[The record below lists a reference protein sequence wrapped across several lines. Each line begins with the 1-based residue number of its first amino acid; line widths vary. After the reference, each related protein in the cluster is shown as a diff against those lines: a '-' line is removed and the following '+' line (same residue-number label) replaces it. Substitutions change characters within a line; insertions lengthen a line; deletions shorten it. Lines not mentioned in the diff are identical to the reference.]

1 MNNTNSIKKN
11 LYAII
16 DTASGVYDGPFKGIT
31 DSQMIRVFADLCMD
45 AEHPIGAHPEDYS
58 LIKVGTWNEGT
69 GEVTDLQNT
78 TMITGLEAV
87 AQSRK
92 NVKPVPEDEVHNFGG
107 TD

>member
-1 MNNTNSIKKN
+1 MSIKKN

-16 DTASGVYDGPFKGIT
+16 DTASGVYDGPFKGLS
-31 DSQMIRVFADLCMD
+31 DAQMIRVFSDLCTD

-69 GEVTDLQNT
+69 GEVNDMQNL

-92 NVKPVPEDEVHNFGG
+92 TVKPVPESELEAVSFGG
-107 TD
+107 TN